1 MPGAEPMTSRA
12 STLDHH
18 RAAVADRLHL
28 MFKRG
33 VAYADDQRDIAFAID
48 TVAFTKAQLPAHTIY
63 LYKLFTRVM
72 NCPRRDEA
80 IALSHEE
87 RIAVYV
93 AAKAVAR

>member
-1 MPGAEPMTSRA
+1 MTSRT

-33 VAYADDQRDIAFAID
+33 EAHADDQRDIAFAID

-63 LYKLFTRVM
+63 LYELFTKLM
-72 NCPRRDEA
+72 NCARRDEA

-87 RIAVYV
+87 RVAVYV
-93 AAKAVAR
+93 AAKALSR

>member
-1 MPGAEPMTSRA
+1 MSSRT

-33 VAYADDQRDIAFAID
+33 EAHADDQRDIAFAID
-48 TVAFTKAQLPAHTIY
+48 TIASTGTPIMRTVYLRELFTKVL
-63 LYKLFTRVM
+63 

-80 IALSHEE
+80 IALTLEE

-93 AAKAVAR
+93 AAKTVGRL

>member
-1 MPGAEPMTSRA
+1 MTSRA

-33 VAYADDQRDIAFAID
+33 QAYADDQRDIAFAID
-48 TVAFTKAQLPAHTIY
+48 TVEFTSVNPANTIY
-63 LYKLFTRVM
+63 LYELFTRMM
-72 NCPRRDEA
+72 NCARRDEA

-87 RIAVYV
+87 RVAVYI
-93 AAKAVAR
+93 AAKAVSR